1 MKYGDNG
8 MNKYGDIKYD
18 TENFSAG
25 KFSSKN
31 SEYRNSGL
39 VIEDDTVYEIDE
51 ECIACRNK
59 QKKSR

>member
-25 KFSSKN
+25 KSSSKN
-31 SEYRNSGL
+31 SAYRNSGL

-51 ECIACRNK
+51 ECISCRNK
-59 QKKSR
+59 QKKSW